1 VRLAGSIAI
10 LLALAALAP
19 AAQAAVPRNGL
30 IAYTAA
36 TSCDG
41 EIWLLDEDGRRRHVT
56 TGRMPSWSPDGKWLA
71 FMRSADCD
79 RDQDPAGNLVYVVR
93 ADGSGLRRVS
103 AVGSVDSM
111 PVWSPSGDEIL
122 VVRYP
127 QTTNDIDLWLLKANG
142 AGERRVTGPD
152 DVVELGA
159 DFSPDGG
166 RIVYARFEYRDQFE
180 MRHEN
185 SDLWTIGID
194 GSDARPLMET
204 PDFEVSPAW
213 SPDGES
219 IAFSVAR
226 NESSLPPTPLTSW
239 GPWFEPMAIGT
250 VDKDGGG
257 AKLVTDGS
265 HMAEHVEWSP
275 DSQLLAYTR
284 SVRPYDPQQSHDSVD
299 ADIYTL
305 SLATTQETRLTD
317 IPGLDWD
324 PAWAPYVPPLS
335 LRRVSAPVRAE
346 RALLRL
352 DCAVVALQACK
363 GRVKLFAAGRAVG
376 SSRVNVPI
384 GSRARVAVPLASK
397 VRVRLARGE
406 QLAIRAVARTRAGRA
421 ATHFTL
427 RGTR

>member
-1 VRLAGSIAI
+1 MRLVGSIAI
-10 LLALAALAP
+10 VFGLAVLAP
-19 AAQAAVPRNGL
+19 AAPAEVPRNGV

-41 EIWLLDEDGRRRHVT
+41 EIWLLDENGRRRHVT
-56 TGRMPSWSPDGKWLA
+56 TGQTPSWSPDGKWLA
-71 FMRSADCD
+71 FTRSADCD
-79 RDQDPAGNLVYVVR
+79 PEQDPAGNLVHVVR

-103 AVGSVDSM
+103 AVGSVDYM
-111 PVWSPSGDEIL
+111 PVWSPRGDEIL
-122 VVRYP
+122 VVRHP
-127 QTTNDIDLWLLKANG
+127 QTTNDVDLWLLNANG

-152 DVVELGA
+152 DFAELGA

-166 RIVYARFEYRDQFE
+166 RVVYARFEYRDQFE
-180 MRHEN
+180 MRHEE

-204 PDFEVSPAW
+204 ADFEISPAW

-226 NESSLPPTPLTSW
+226 NESPLPPTPVIWW

-265 HMAEHVEWSP
+265 HMAEQVEWSP

-284 SVRPYDPQQSHDSVD
+284 SVRPYDRQDPYDARD

-305 SLATTQETRLTD
+305 SLATMREDRLTD

-335 LRRVSAPVRAE
+335 LRGVSARTRAE

-352 DCAVVALQACK
+352 DCAVVALRACK
-363 GRVKLFAAGRAVG
+363 GRVKLLAAGRAVG
-376 SSRVNVPI
+376 SRRVNVPI
-384 GSRARVAVPLASK
+384 GSRARVSVPLASK
-397 VRVRLARGE
+397 ARDRLARGD
-406 QLAIRAVARTRAGRA
+406 QLGIRAVARTRAGRA
-421 ATHFTL
+421 ETHMTL